1 MRGGLLLMISGE
13 SGKKIEAWLVY
24 LIRDRCI
31 RRPWAGLS
39 QPMKTLLSR
48 KVNHQTRYNKS
59 LASKDPKLQSVK

>member
-1 MRGGLLLMISGE
+1 MILGE

-39 QPMKTLLSR
+39 QPTKTLL
-48 KVNHQTRYNKS
+48 KKKINLKIDIIY
-59 LASKDPKLQSVK
+59 L